1 MAIIT
6 SSMQTFTDLT
16 DQRRLSCYLTANL
29 PSIQIKDPNTG
40 SLNPNWASTNLI
52 LTPVIFIENDRLEGT
67 ASGLTINWKRREGS
81 GTPGALVTG
90 EVVQSNKE
98 LKVSQNVLTDISSG
112 LLTYICE
119 INYYDTQT
127 QRTISISSD
136 LSFSLVQNATN
147 AKLVNI
153 DGEQLFKYD
162 KNGSLTTPSLITL
175 TAATQGVT
183 ILKWQYK
190 NSSGSFV
197 DYPTTSDNT
206 NITGATLKV
215 GASHN
220 IFNGNTAIIKILT
233 SDVNVY
239 DTITITKLYD
249 GATGQAGQGGIALS
263 VGNESQQISCNND
276 GTVSGAQVINIPFSG
291 FKGVD
296 KVAVTVSATGLPTGI
311 TVASNTAATTSAEG
325 LLKLNVANGSN
336 LGGTNSGEVTLT
348 FTFTS
353 ESNKTMTS
361 KFTWSKTI
369 KGDSGIN
376 SVILTLTTPSGNV
389 ISNGVG
395 TLTINAVG
403 YDGTNEITTGATYA
417 WRKYV
422 NGQWSV
428 ISGQTNKTLTVT
440 ADMIM
445 NITSFEC
452 TMSYGSPTKT
462 YKAITTLMDK
472 TDPYVSE
479 MIAIGGTVF
488 KNGLGGTAVYII
500 VRRNG
505 IEVDPLKGPIKNTAP
520 LNPKAGDYWWEVD
533 EVAKTCTLKKYSGS
547 AWAAVTSSSE
557 GQSFTY
563 LWHKREGDGSEDTLF
578 DKTGKVIYFTADDV
592 NSIAP
597 LQCDVDDGK

>member
-40 SLNPNWASTNLI
+40 SLNPNWVSTNLI

-67 ASGLTINWKRREGS
+67 AAGLTINWKRREGS
-81 GTPGALVTG
+81 GTPGALVPG
-90 EVVQSNKE
+90 EAIQSNKE
-98 LKVSQNVLTDISSG
+98 LKINQNVLTDISSG

-127 QRTISISSD
+127 ERTISISSD

-147 AKLVNI
+147 AKLVDI

-162 KNGSLTTPSLITL
+162 RNGSLTTPSLITL
-175 TAATQGVT
+175 TATTQGVT
-183 ILKWQYK
+183 ISKWQYK

-206 NITGATLKV
+206 NITGSTLKV

-220 IFNGNTAIIKILT
+220 IFNGNTAVIKILT
-233 SDVNVY
+233 NDVNVY

-249 GATGQAGQGGIALS
+249 GITGEAGQGGIALS

-311 TVASNTAATTSAEG
+311 TIASNTAASASAEG

-336 LGGTNSGEVTLT
+336 LGGANSGEITLT

-395 TLTINAVG
+395 TLTINAIG

-417 WRKYV
+417 WRKYT
-422 NGQWSV
+422 NGQWNV

-472 TDPYVSE
+472 TDPCVSE
-479 MIAIGGTVF
+479 MIPVGGTTF
-488 KNGLGGTAVYII
+488 KNGIGGTAVYII

-505 IEVDPLKGPIKNTAP
+505 IEIDPLKGPIKNTAP
-520 LNPKAGDYWWEVD
+520 LSPKAGDYW
-533 EVAKTCTLKKYSGS
+533 
-547 AWAAVTSSSE
+547 
-557 GQSFTY
+557 
-563 LWHKREGDGSEDTLF
+563 
-578 DKTGKVIYFTADDV
+578 
-592 NSIAP
+592 
-597 LQCDVDDGK
+597 